1 LFNVFTHGEF
11 RHRPSMGRSV
21 FALMLRE
28 MVTTYGRSPGGYIWA
43 ILEPVAAIAVL
54 SLVFSMAFH
63 APALGT
69 NFPLFYATAYLP
81 FMLFMDI
88 SMKIAT
94 SVRFSMSL
102 LAYPVITITDVLVS
116 RFLLNMLTHILVGV
130 CVISGILL
138 LFDVSVQLDMM
149 AVFNAYGMA
158 AVLGLGVG
166 TLNCYLFMAYPI
178 NERLWQISTRPLVII
193 SGLFFLLETVPA
205 PYRDW
210 LWYNP
215 LFHVTGEMRNGV
227 YAIYSAPYV
236 SSAFVYSLGAS
247 LFAIGFLLLSNSYRD
262 LIEK

>member
-1 LFNVFTHGEF
+1 MFSEFSHGDF
-11 RHRPSMGRSV
+11 RHITSMGRSV

-28 MVTTYGRSPGGYIWA
+28 MVTTYGRSPGGYLWA

-54 SLVFSMAFH
+54 SIVFSMAFH
-63 APALGT
+63 SPTLGS

-81 FMLFMDI
+81 YMLFLDI
-88 SMKIAT
+88 CMKVAT

-102 LAYPVITITDVLVS
+102 LTYPVITITDVLVS
-116 RFLLNMLTHILVGV
+116 RFLLNMLTHILVAV
-130 CVISGILL
+130 CVISGILMI
-138 LFDVSVQLDMM
+138 FDVSVQLDMI
-149 AVFNAYGMA
+149 AVFKAYAMA
-158 AVLGLGVG
+158 AMLGLGFG

-178 NERLWQISTRPLVII
+178 LERLWQIATRPLVII
-193 SGLFFLLETVPA
+193 SGLFFLLESVPM

-227 YAIYSAPYV
+227 YGMYSAPYV
-236 SSAFVYSLGAS
+236 SPVFVTLLSAS
-247 LFAIGFLLLSNSYRD
+247 LFAIGFLLLSRSYRD